1 MLKRAKP
8 ILLFTLMFAAFA
20 LLGSAPAWAVQPA
33 CQEVQIFQNQTMIV
47 WNPGCT
53 VLQGVYYW
61 KGISGDIEYDEDCD
75 TSVTDCSPTNC
86 SACPGRNCDT
96 CWRKGQEIRMVMCT
110 CEGSQ
115 CLPDDPV
122 AGIDIYTNIER
133 ERAVDDDG
141 ARLYPYV
148 KVECSAITD
157 SGPEL
162 GCPLYLNPPRTTIG
176 ARAFR

>member
-1 MLKRAKP
+1 MRKRAKP
-8 ILLFTLMFAAFA
+8 ILLFTLMFAAVA
-20 LLGSAPAWAVQPA
+20 LLGYGQAWAVQPA

-47 WNPGCT
+47 WNPGCQ

-75 TSVTDCSPTNC
+75 TSLAGVDCSPTNC
-86 SACPGRNCDT
+86 SACPGGNCDT

-110 CEGSQ
+110 CKGSD
-115 CLPDDPV
+115 C
-122 AGIDIYTNIER
+122 
-133 ERAVDDDG
+133 VDDAAG
-141 ARLYPYV
+141 GIYENIARQGQPIPNTDPAVIYDV
-148 KVECSAITD
+148 TVECSAITG
-157 SGPEL
+157 SGPKL